1 MKTIFINNNT
11 TYDELKHHVK
21 ELEDKEDFQ
30 TNNTGVIK
38 TVYVNKN
45 NFNEIFNDLIYSY
58 NEDDYDLY
66 IVVLNQFYNDDA
78 IKELLYICY
87 NNVKELRNK
96 NDFQVKTF

>member
-11 TYDELKHHVK
+11 TQDELKHYVK

-87 NNVKELRNK
+87 NNVKKLRNK